1 MKNLQTFEAHEFEPY
16 YSKVIKQYGDPF
28 PFSKLNKGDR
38 VTYMGMQGVI
48 KEIDDYIM
56 ILSPAE
62 GGSDIKVNQSMFNQK
77 GFIPKEYKPMNY
89 EG

>member
-28 PFSKLNKGDR
+28 PFSKLTKGDR
-38 VTYMGMQGVI
+38 VTYMGTPGVI

-56 ILSPAE
+56 ILTPIE
-62 GGSDIKVNQSMFNQK
+62 GGSDIRINQNMFNQK
-77 GFIPKEYKPMNY
+77 GFIPNEYKPMNY
-89 EG
+89 NG